1 MRGSEPKRA
10 LKWAHGNG
18 KLDIYQLHFSLFIPW
33 RRVDE
38 MAYESCELC
47 GAGFRY
53 GSGAY
58 HGHYIS
64 RYQMIVCRGCS
75 NAIWGEWSFEHE
87 PRLMEHLKNRGLPI
101 PARNRSGRIPQD

>member
-1 MRGSEPKRA
+1 MRGSDPKRA
-10 LKWAHGNG
+10 QVGLKGNG
-18 KLDIYQLHFSLFIPW
+18 KLDIYPLHFSLFIPW

-53 GSGAY
+53 GPGAY

-64 RYQMIVCRGCS
+64 RISRYQMIVCRVCWNGS
-75 NAIWGEWSFEHE
+75 WGG
-87 PRLMEHLKNRGLPI
+87 MEFQ
-101 PARNRSGRIPQD
+101 A